1 MRAFTGKA
9 IAWLVAGLAFVVAP
23 IIYFDI
29 ETGLLVGLSIAATL
43 FLGFSNM
50 SVIFSPF
57 VVYFI
62 AVCLELATQER
73 FWILEVMILMVGG
86 FFMTLVGGQ
95 IRRALHTTPYPVA
108 LTLSSKP

>member
-1 MRAFTGKA
+1 MRPFTLKA
-9 IAWLVAGLAFVVAP
+9 MASLVAGLAFVVAP
-23 IIYFDI
+23 LIYFDI
-29 ETGLLVGLSIAATL
+29 GTGLLVALSIGATI

-86 FFMTLVGGQ
+86 FFMTLVGG
-95 IRRALHTTPYPVA
+95 
-108 LTLSSKP
+108 